1 MPSKS
6 SAERGQE
13 VATPKIEPYDA
24 TAIIALVPMKPHDLI
39 GDVGCGDG
47 RLTIPLA
54 RYAYGGKVYAF
65 DSQQKTLDSVQERAK
80 QARVGNIETVLSK
93 EASLPLEDGKLDGV
107 VVSGALNGASKN
119 RGLFKELHRVL
130 RKGGWSA
137 VITASGQPAKG
148 TGAAPA
154 AEDKSAEVLDS
165 ALDAGFTKLTGRPL
179 NGSYRL
185 LVLRK

>member
-6 SAERGQE
+6 SAERAHEG
-13 VATPKIEPYDA
+13 VSPKVEPYEA
-24 TAIIALVPMKPHDLI
+24 TAIIALVPMKPHDII
-39 GDVGCGDG
+39 GDIGCGDG

-54 RYAYGGKVYAF
+54 RYAYGGRVYAF
-65 DSQQKTLDSVQERAK
+65 DSQQKSLDAVEERAK

-93 EASLPLEDGKLDGV
+93 ESSLPLEDGTLDGV

-130 RKGGWSA
+130 KKGGWSA
-137 VITASGQPAKG
+137 VITATGQPLNG
-148 TGAAPA
+148 TGAAQS
-154 AEDKSAEVLDS
+154 AEDKSVEVLDS
-165 ALDAGFTKLTGRPL
+165 ALDAGFTKLTARPI
-179 NGSYRL
+179 NPSYRL